1 MSISIN
7 EFINKYVS
15 MIMGPAINGRG
26 YIGFCL
32 KNNSK
37 IFFKD
42 SKMSKEESIRLSKH
56 YKKEGI
62 R

>member
-1 MSISIN
+1 MAISIN

-15 MIMGPAINGRG
+15 MIIGPAVNGRG
-26 YIGFCL
+26 YVGFSL
-32 KNNSK
+32 KNNSR

-56 YKKEGI
+56 YRKEGI

>member
-15 MIMGPAINGRG
+15 MIIGPAVNGRG
-26 YIGFCL
+26 YVGFSL
-32 KNNSK
+32 KNNSR

-42 SKMSKEESIRLSKH
+42 SKMSKGESIRLLKH

>member
-1 MSISIN
+1 MNIN

-15 MIMGPAINGRG
+15 LIIGPAVGGRG
-26 YIGFCL
+26 TIGFCL
-32 KNNSK
+32 KNNTK